1 MNRADRDRGRVSIFL
16 AIALFAV
23 LVVIGL
29 SYDAAGRLRTQQR
42 ADNLAAEAARAGGQ
56 QIDITQAM
64 QNGAKVVDRAAAAT
78 AALDYLENAGVQGNA
93 TWVTQGQGCDD
104 TARCLRVDVQ
114 MTYDMVM
121 LPVFGF
127 AGQVTVAGSATAELL
142 TDEDI

>member
-1 MNRADRDRGRVSIFL
+1 MTGADRDRGRVSLFL

-23 LVVIGL
+23 LAIIGL
-29 SYDAAGRLRTQQR
+29 SADAAGRLRTQQR

-56 QIDITQAM
+56 EIDIELAM
-64 QNGAKVVDRAAAAT
+64 SQGLKVVDMGAAAT
-78 AALDYLENAGVQGNA
+78 AAVDYLRRAGVTGNA
-93 TWVTQGQGCDD
+93 TWITQGAGCAD

-114 MTYDMVM
+114 MTYQMVM

-127 AGQVTVAGSATAELL
+127 PETVTVNGSATAELL